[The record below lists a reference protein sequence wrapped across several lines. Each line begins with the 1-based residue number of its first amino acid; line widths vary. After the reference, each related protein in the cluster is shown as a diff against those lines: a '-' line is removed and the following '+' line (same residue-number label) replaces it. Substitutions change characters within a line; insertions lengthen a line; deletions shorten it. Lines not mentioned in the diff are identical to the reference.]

1 MADEKLIFCGN
12 SEQYLKK
19 ELCRDSDETNGAPAF
34 RIPSLVNCS
43 GTLVAAIDKASSGA
57 DWGYIEIAVRRSTDD
72 GKTWSPIKSILVPPA
87 RETKVGDEYYKSS
100 FYIDPCMTVA
110 KNGDIVMLVT
120 FFPEC
125 KGIHNKKL
133 LDHKKAAFAQADGK
147 ICPVLYDKNGRFYT
161 VRENGCLYN
170 DKNEKTDYRLKTDRQ
185 APYYETGDLYRGDEM
200 MGNIYLNG
208 AMGKNEM
215 KTVLAFGAPIKA
227 PKRSYIFMTRS
238 SDAGETWSA
247 PKDITG
253 EVLFQEDGTFL
264 GVAPGNGIALED
276 GRLVAT
282 VYSLKG
288 AAAIYSDDNG
298 ETWKRDTSQKYIGT
312 QGEWQCVQAPSG
324 EVIGLSRQNR
334 SGKTPM
340 VISHNR
346 GVTWEKKGRTGIL
359 ACKCQKSFIRYDDE
373 YVLCSHTAKSGR
385 KDGVLSVGRFV
396 VKKGKTTGIKW
407 IRHLPINT
415 GFFAYS
421 SLAVLNDGSVGVLY
435 EDEPSSHIVFKTF
448 SKAELFD

>member
-1 MADEKLIFCGN
+1 MRQQC
-12 SEQYLKK
+12 
-19 ELCRDSDETNGAPAF
+19 SDETNGAPAF

-147 ICPVLYDKNGRFYT
+147 MCPVLYDKNGRFYT

-170 DKNEKTDYRLKTDRQ
+170 GKNEKTDYRLKTDRQ

-276 GRLVAT
+276 GRHGFDLQAQDVAEALLNYAPFEHGFFWWGGYGVSEEHTAYLNLEHGIPAPQSGSIAQNGAILAEQIGGQIFSDVWGLVAPHDIF
-282 VYSLKG
+282 L
-288 AAAIYSDDNG
+288 AARLADKSADLADLFDRKAAVLDD
-298 ETWKRDTSQKYIGT
+298 D
-312 QGEWQCVQAPSG
+312 
-324 EVIGLSRQNR
+324 
-334 SGKTPM
+334 
-340 VISHNR
+340 
-346 GVTWEKKGRTGIL
+346 
-359 ACKCQKSFIRYDDE
+359 
-373 YVLCSHTAKSGR
+373 
-385 KDGVLSVGRFV
+385 DGVALLQSLAEHIDIFAFSLCRHIRFHLLQISWI
-396 VKKGKTTGIKW
+396 GMPHSPQAGIKNGL
-407 IRHLPINT
+407 RTQEP
-415 GFFAYS
+415 
-421 SLAVLNDGSVGVLY
+421 GS
-435 EDEPSSHIVFKTF
+435 HKIVVWT
-448 SKAELFD
+448 

>member
-133 LDHKKAAFAQADGK
+133 LDHKKAAFAQADSK
-147 ICPVLYDKNGRFYT
+147 MCPVLYDNNGRFYT

-170 DKNEKTDYRLKTDRQ
+170 DKNEKTDYRLKTDPQ
-185 APYYETGDLYRGDEM
+185 APHNKTG
-200 MGNIYLNG
+200 
-208 AMGKNEM
+208 
-215 KTVLAFGAPIKA
+215 
-227 PKRSYIFMTRS
+227 KR
-238 SDAGETWSA
+238 
-247 PKDITG
+247 
-253 EVLFQEDGTFL
+253 
-264 GVAPGNGIALED
+264 
-276 GRLVAT
+276 
-282 VYSLKG
+282 
-288 AAAIYSDDNG
+288 
-298 ETWKRDTSQKYIGT
+298 
-312 QGEWQCVQAPSG
+312 
-324 EVIGLSRQNR
+324 
-334 SGKTPM
+334 
-340 VISHNR
+340 
-346 GVTWEKKGRTGIL
+346 
-359 ACKCQKSFIRYDDE
+359 
-373 YVLCSHTAKSGR
+373 
-385 KDGVLSVGRFV
+385 
-396 VKKGKTTGIKW
+396 
-407 IRHLPINT
+407 
-415 GFFAYS
+415 
-421 SLAVLNDGSVGVLY
+421 
-435 EDEPSSHIVFKTF
+435 
-448 SKAELFD
+448 